1 MAFNWEH
8 VEAIRAE
15 NSAARERFNQNVVS
29 GTRMTDCINDSPGS
43 AETKLPWLDEW
54 DVKLQKLQT
63 QLIDYIIEH
72 GLVQGFD
79 FDGVSQPIKGGKI
92 AITADMIKMV
102 TDRFGYFTEKE
113 TNTFIEKY
121 LPEHHYVSDEKY
133 VHTDNNY
140 TAGEKKKLA
149 GIEEGAQV
157 NAILDVIFNGS
168 TVLDPET
175 KIATITITP
184 EQVREWYEQNANT
197 NAFTDSDKAKLDG
210 IAEGAEVNKV
220 NDVTLDGV
228 TVIEEKIAKLTK
240 EKIKASYESN
250 DDTNAFTNAEKQ
262 KLSDIAENAEVNKVN
277 DVKVNGRTVVV
288 NKVADITAADIK
300 TAYESNENT
309 NAFTDADKKLVEE
322 TVPEIDKQVND
333 HEKRIDPLE
342 QFQTE
347 QVAKNKE
354 LDAKDEE
361 QDEKIAAIN
370 AKDAGQDKRLDA
382 VETKDTA
389 QDKRLD
395 TIEAKD
401 TAQDKRLDTTEA
413 KDTAQDERLDAIE
426 AKDTVQDEEITE
438 AKNSISE
445 LGDEVNAV
453 GGRVTTNEAAI
464 AELKKSQTAQDE
476 DISQLQEDVNNIN
489 KKSTEQDGEI
499 SNLQESI
506 TAINAKTSSQD
517 EETSNLKNSIT
528 SISEKN
534 TTQDEEIANLKES
547 VANAGK
553 VDDVKVGGVSV
564 VTNKIANIP
573 AIPDTSEFVPYTGA
587 VKDVNLNGHGIS
599 SSGQDP
605 SDDRKVSMS
614 SKSGFLASDTEYV
627 AQAGTACARIGG
639 SSINF
644 SNTQSDSISTLDTT
658 TLQIVRSQ
666 NSKVYAAA
674 LNINSLIF
682 TNPDKAGGIVRGL
695 DAPTDDTDATNKKY
709 VDEKLSSVD
718 TSNCVPYMG
727 ATKNVILGD
736 HELSAAKGSADA
748 SATFFSGDSVY
759 HQYKESSS
767 SETPSMLY
775 YGIDDYGLYVRKE
788 RTISGD
794 ASNSFSVNGYIT
806 TRDFTSANT
815 AEDGLAVVKKS
826 TDGTLELANIKAAAP
841 AEGTDVA
848 TKEYVDTTISGG
860 MPQFYVGNFI
870 FPAGFNIP
878 AESVMA
884 VGFNELVPTAWGMIT
899 SKKPKG
905 KSIRIGGCI
914 SSERYLNDEIKILGM
929 RVGLTSGGDDFPIL
943 DIENTTGDKV
953 SLTGSV
959 VIGFNMI
966 YGYE

>member
-29 GTRMTDCINDSPGS
+29 GAGMTDCINDSPGS
-43 AETKLPWLDEW
+43 AETKLPRLDEW

-79 FDGVSQPIKGGKI
+79 FDGANQPIKGGKI
-92 AITADMIKMV
+92 VITADMIKMV

-140 TAGEKKKLA
+140 TAEEKEKLA

-175 KIATITITP
+175 KIATITIAP
-184 EQVREWYEQNANT
+184 EQVKEWYEQNANT
-197 NAFTDSDKAKLDG
+197 NAFTDADKAKLDG

-228 TVIEEKIAKLTK
+228 TVVEEKIAKLTK

-262 KLSDIAENAEVNKVN
+262 KLSNIAENAEVNKVN
-277 DVKVNGRTVVV
+277 DVKVNGRTIVI

-333 HEKRIDPLE
+333 HEKRIDSLE

-361 QDEKIAAIN
+361 QDKKIAAIN
-370 AKDAGQDKRLDA
+370 AKDAEQDKRLDA

-426 AKDTVQDEEITE
+426 AKDTVQDKEITE

-445 LGDEVNAV
+445 LGDEVNV
-453 GGRVTTNEAAI
+453 IGGRVTANEGAI
-464 AELKKSQTAQDE
+464 TELKKSQTAQDE

-517 EETSNLKNSIT
+517 EEISNLKNSIT

-534 TTQDEEIANLKES
+534 ATQDEEIANLKES

-573 AIPDTSEFVPYTGA
+573 AIPNVSGLVPYTDA
-587 VKDVNLNGHGIS
+587 TKSVDLNGHGIGSTGADSDS
-599 SSGQDP
+599 SRTVYMDP
-605 SDDRKVSMS
+605 N
-614 SKSGFLASDTEYV
+614 GFFASNTKFV
-627 AQAGTACARIGG
+627 AQTGDSHARMDGN
-639 SSINF
+639 SINF
-644 SNTQSDSISTLDTT
+644 SDTQTGYVSALDAT
-658 TLQIVRSQ
+658 TLQIARPED
-666 NSKVYAAA
+666 SKTYVAT
-674 LNINSLIF
+674 LQVKSLVF
-682 TNPDKAGGIVRGL
+682 TDPDKASGSVRGL
-695 DAPTDDTDATNKKY
+695 ADPTNDTDAANKKY
-709 VDEKLSSVD
+709 VDNKVAEV
-718 TSNCVPYMG
+718 TS
-727 ATKNVILGD
+727 
-736 HELSAAKGSADA
+736 
-748 SATFFSGDSVY
+748 
-759 HQYKESSS
+759 
-767 SETPSMLY
+767 
-775 YGIDDYGLYVRKE
+775 
-788 RTISGD
+788 
-794 ASNSFSVNGYIT
+794 
-806 TRDFTSANT
+806 TSAPKI
-815 AEDGLAVVKKS
+815 ES
-826 TDGTLELANIKAAAP
+826 
-841 AEGTDVA
+841 
-848 TKEYVDTTISGG
+848 Y
-860 MPQFYVGNFI
+860 NFI
-870 FPAGFNIP
+870 FPAGYNVAAG
-878 AESVMA
+878 AEVA
-884 VGFNELVPTAWGMIT
+884 VVFEELVPSAWKLFVT
-899 SKKPKG
+899 SKKPTG
-905 KSIRIGGCI
+905 KSIRIGGCMLYDKTLV
-914 SSERYLNDEIKILGM
+914 SGIKILGTRIM
-929 RVGLTSGGDDFPIL
+929 TTPDGDDCPVIDIGNTTDSQITLTSA
-943 DIENTTGDKV
+943 
-953 SLTGSV
+953 
-959 VIGFNMI
+959 VIIKFNMT
-966 YGYE
+966 YDYV